1 MIDPLFYIYIFSWA
15 PSKFHSLSLFK
26 VCDDAETKLTMT
38 TERMTTMTMM
48 TMFGSRCDALFR
60 ISPEA
65 IHFCIPMY
73 TRSIQ
78 KIDCFV
84 ALDANESN
92 DNIQRLKRKQQQR
105 RRQRRLQQ
113 RQQQQRQQ

>member
-1 MIDPLFYIYIFSWA
+1 MGITIA
-15 PSKFHSLSLFK
+15 TKFHSLSLFK

-38 TERMTTMTMM
+38 TEWMTTMTMM
-48 TMFGSRCDALFR
+48 TMFGSRCHALFR

-105 RRQRRLQQ
+105 RRQRRL
-113 RQQQQRQQ
+113 

>member
-1 MIDPLFYIYIFSWA
+1 
-15 PSKFHSLSLFK
+15 
-26 VCDDAETKLTMT
+26 
-38 TERMTTMTMM
+38 M

-84 ALDANESN
+84 ALDANESS
-92 DNIQRLKRKQQQR
+92 DNIQRQK
-105 RRQRRLQQ
+105 
-113 RQQQQRQQ
+113 RQQQKHHNGDVEFPSRDSLSLNN

>member
-1 MIDPLFYIYIFSWA
+1 
-15 PSKFHSLSLFK
+15 
-26 VCDDAETKLTMT
+26 
-38 TERMTTMTMM
+38 M

-84 ALDANESN
+84 ALDANESS
-92 DNIQRLKRKQQQR
+92 DNIQRQKRKQQQR
-105 RRQRRLQQ
+105 RRRQQ
-113 RQQQQRQQ
+113 KRQQQQQRQQQKHHNGDVEFPSRDSLSLNN